1 VDAVTVDQK
10 GDRQQIADTALDYFE
25 GWFDGDVDR
34 MRRALHPA
42 LVKRAPIPAGSLDE
56 TTAADM
62 VDATARGV
70 GRTRDVPDRAIEVE
84 VVDVYGDIANVVVRS
99 AVYREYL
106 QLVREGAGWTIVN
119 AMWTWT

>member
-1 VDAVTVDQK
+1 MATVDRAR
-10 GDRQQIADTALDYFE
+10 DRQQLVGAALDYFD
-25 GWFDGDVDR
+25 GWFDGDEAR

-42 LVKRAPIPAGSLDE
+42 LVKRAPGPDGVLDE
-56 TTAADM
+56 TTAAEM

-70 GRTRDVPDRAIEVE
+70 GRTRDRPDRAIEVE

-106 QLVREGAGWTIVN
+106 QLVRAGDGWTILN
-119 AMWTWT
+119 TLWAWT